1 MDKVKPKALV
11 ETAAIKAEV
20 QSAIALVKKIDQG
33 KRRSIE
39 TLTNEVESSKIVL
52 IDYARLDQ

>member
-1 MDKVKPKALV
+1 MDKVKSKALV

-33 KRRSIE
+33 KRRLIE
-39 TLTNEVESSKIVL
+39 TFTNEVESLKRVV
-52 IDYARLDQ
+52 IDSARLDQ